1 MSDDH
6 PISDRITEMLVKHTQ
21 LTQIS
26 MEKPMN
32 ERIAVLENEV
42 RLMRID
48 QERVLEKLETIITKL
63 TDDIRTLEA
72 DRHLRKGERGIIAVI
87 CTVFGSLL
95 AFFLN
100 WVLSN
105 RP

>member
-1 MSDDH
+1 MSMES
-6 PISDRITEMLVKHTQ
+6 PISEKIADFITRQ
-21 LTQIS
+21 S

-72 DRHLRKGERGIIAVI
+72 DRHLRKGERGIIAII
-87 CTVFGSLL
+87 CTVFGSALG
-95 AFFLN
+95 FFLN
-100 WVLSN
+100 WLGSQ
-105 RP
+105 R